1 MTTASPDAIRAAFHD
16 LDRQL
21 ASIPGVS
28 AVSQTWGAVPIGPDD
43 EQLFWLEGQPK
54 PASDS
59 DMNWAID
66 YIVEPDYLKAMGI
79 PLQRGRFFSSQDNEH
94 SPLVVV
100 IDDVFAQK
108 YFPNENPVGKL
119 IHVNNFAAPSEI
131 VGVVGHVKQWG
142 LDVDDVQTPRAQLY
156 LPCMQ
161 MPDEFIAMTP
171 SGSSVMIRSSGNV
184 SGLFDS
190 IRQVSSQMS
199 SQQVVFGAQS
209 MDGIISESLASQR
222 FSMIVLGGFA
232 VVALLLASIG
242 IYGVIS
248 YVVGQR
254 THEIGIRMALGAERQ
269 EILRLILGTG
279 GRLALAGAVVGL
291 VAALGL
297 TRLMVSLL
305 YGVSA
310 TDPLTLASVSALLIF
325 VALMASYIPARRAAR
340 VDPMVALRYE

>member
-1 MTTASPDAIRAAFHD
+1 M
-16 LDRQL
+16 
-21 ASIPGVS
+21 V
-28 AVSQTWGAVPIGPDD
+28 
-43 EQLFWLEGQPK
+43 
-54 PASDS
+54 
-59 DMNWAID
+59 
-66 YIVEPDYLKAMGI
+66 
-79 PLQRGRFFSSQDNEH
+79 
-94 SPLVVV
+94 
-100 IDDVFAQK
+100 
-108 YFPNENPVGKL
+108 
-119 IHVNNFAAPSEI
+119 
-131 VGVVGHVKQWG
+131 
-142 LDVDDVQTPRAQLY
+142 
-156 LPCMQ
+156 
-161 MPDEFIAMTP
+161 
-171 SGSSVMIRSSGNV
+171 RSSGNV

-190 IRQVSSQMS
+190 IRRVSSRMS

-222 FSMIVLGGFA
+222 FFMIVLGVFA
-232 VVALLLASIG
+232 VVALQLASIG

-254 THEIGIRMALGAERQ
+254 TREIGIRMALGAQRR
-269 EILRLILGTG
+269 EILRLILGSG
-279 GRLALAGAVVGL
+279 GRLALAGAAVGL